1 MEVPNACSA
10 WSAMRKAMDVASVR
24 ASGGGVGVGAVPA
37 WQRLSTGAASSD
49 HRLHTMQSPR
59 LNTRAG
65 QRLAVLCGCAMLC
78 TLLIGAGA
86 ALVSAAR
93 SAGSK
98 TADKTPSPAGGLEQF
113 VESRLQLPAGFVA
126 TK

>member
-1 MEVPNACSA
+1 MGG
-10 WSAMRKAMDVASVR
+10 
-24 ASGGGVGVGAVPA
+24 SGAGGGVGAVPA

-49 HRLHTMQSPR
+49 HRLHTIQSPR
-59 LNTRAG
+59 LNIRTG

-86 ALVSAAR
+86 ALMAAAR
-93 SAGSK
+93 SAGAK
-98 TADKTPSPAGGLEQF
+98 AAGRGEGLEQF